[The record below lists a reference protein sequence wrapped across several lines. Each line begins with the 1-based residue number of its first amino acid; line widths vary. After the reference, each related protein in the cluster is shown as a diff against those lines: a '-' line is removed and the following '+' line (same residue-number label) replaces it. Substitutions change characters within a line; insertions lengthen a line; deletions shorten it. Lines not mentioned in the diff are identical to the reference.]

1 MENLINILD
10 EMKSDTIQNYI
21 IAGLESSLLENGKVR
36 YFENSRDHQDSIAP
50 HSHRYDFTCLVIAGY
65 VKNLVWSKTCMK
77 ARGDL
82 FESSVMELDTEGLP
96 GRYIKSP
103 KGRDWWI
110 YSTTKY
116 HAGQCYSM
124 EADEVHSIQF
134 SRGAKVLFFEGPQV
148 SSTSLILEPV
158 VDGNVIETGEVR
170 DWMFLNKEVE
180 EG

>member
-1 MENLINILD
+1 MESLVKILD

-21 IAGLESSLLENGKVR
+21 LAGLESSLLENGKVR
-36 YFENSRDHQDSIAP
+36 YFENSRDHQDSITP
-50 HSHRYDFTCLVIAGY
+50 HSHRFDFTCLVIAGY
-65 VKNLVWSKTCMK
+65 VKNLVWSETYMET
-77 ARGDL
+77 RGDF
-82 FESSVMELDTEGLP
+82 FESSSVELDTEGLP
-96 GRYIKSP
+96 GKYLKRE
-103 KGRDWWI
+103 KGRNWWV

-170 DWMFLNKEVE
+170 DWMFLNKEV
-180 EG
+180 G